1 MHNAEAAK
9 DELQEH
15 THTHTH
21 THTHRHTHT
30 HTFKII
36 RMVKTQFMYTQWII
50 EISQLV
56 ES

>member
-1 MHNAEAAK
+1 MQKAEAAK

-15 THTHTH
+15 THTQ
-21 THTHRHTHT
+21 THT

-36 RMVKTQFMYTQWII
+36 RMVKTQFMYTQRII

>member
-1 MHNAEAAK
+1 MQKAEAAK

-15 THTHTH
+15 THT
-21 THTHRHTHT
+21 HTHT